1 MGLPF
6 IHRHSTWGLRAL
18 RHIVEGA
25 QLPTSTY
32 QFQYVCIHVL
42 TRLLICNRAARAMK
56 RIDNFVAQKKISA
69 LTAAEPIVSRVK
81 HM

>member
-6 IHRHSTWGLRAL
+6 IHRHSTWGLRHSGILL
-18 RHIVEGA
+18 RE
-25 QLPTSTY
+25 LSSPRPTY